1 MWNVWRKKSNFG
13 KTRWYKLTIS
23 LDIDTTKSCN
33 INNRFK
39 AISKIDFRYTYDV
52 FIRMTPTLY
61 KRLVGMVAVNPLKDK
76 NGEAINMFAFDMSPN
91 VTLILVE
98 PTDLMIVMPE
108 N

>member
-1 MWNVWRKKSNFG
+1 MLIRRKAVTLTTDSRPSQKS
-13 KTRWYKLTIS
+13 TS
-23 LDIDTTKSCN
+23 DTH
-33 INNRFK
+33 
-39 AISKIDFRYTYDV
+39 DV

-98 PTDLMIVMPE
+98 PTYLVIVMPE